1 MLRTNETFRTA
12 SLGIFLSF
20 ITIACFS
27 LLISN
32 IMLGSPSEPR
42 MFYKSKPPI
51 PSKSNYTFH
60 LIGDFAWKKNNVDHH
75 PVLPVQVVSES
86 MEKFANSTP
95 IDLIFTTGDNFYPS
109 INSSLD
115 KDAYYILKNVFNWTA
130 TQNIPFFFTYGNHD
144 CYTSFDYGEQLQLA
158 YKNVYM
164 PTAPFNMTFE
174 LGEHTIDFAFM
185 SCDLFCLGPIDRHMI
200 RQCKSMGSYKE
211 KNYTEYKWL
220 EQHYEDIKDDPK
232 VLWKIVFV
240 HFPIFSESTSSGDT
254 EGQKLYLYPIL
265 HKYQV
270 DIVLSGH
277 NHHMEHLIVNNSKDP
292 IPYIKQ
298 DYNIECMNVTHVT
311 CPGDEIRMCKYRNT
325 SCDAGKPNCHHRR
338 PFDEWYDRYPY
349 GKNMTFKKG
358 EYLHQVIQ
366 GAGGGLLDPL
376 CNSTSPMANLTFA
389 FSDYGFSEVYID
401 EERFHIKYIHSNS
414 STVLFETTILV

>member
-1 MLRTNETFRTA
+1 MGESIYPKL
-12 SLGIFLSF
+12 IFILVLF
-20 ITIACFS
+20 FS
-27 LLISN
+27 LSLLYKNIFEIVQKPSLIYNSA
-32 IMLGSPSEPR
+32 
-42 MFYKSKPPI
+42 KPKL

-60 LIGDFAWKKNNVDHH
+60 IIGDFAWKKNNVDHH
-75 PVLPVQVVSES
+75 PVLPVKVVSDS
-86 MEKFANSTP
+86 MSDFANQNP

-109 INSSLD
+109 LDDAQDSDATRIINE
-115 KDAYYILKNVFNWTA
+115 IFNWTVA
-130 TQNIPFFFTYGNHD
+130 QNIPFFFTYGNHD
-144 CYTSFDYGEQLQLA
+144 CYTSFDYGEELQIL
-158 YKNVYM
+158 YRNVYM
-164 PTAPFNMTFE
+164 PTAPFNMTLN
-174 LGEHTIDFAFM
+174 LGAHSIDFVFL
-185 SCDLFCLGPIDRHMI
+185 SCDLFCLGPIDRHMTK
-200 RQCKSMGSYKE
+200 QCKSMGSLNK
-211 KNYTEYKWL
+211 KNFTEYKWL
-220 EQHYEDIKDDPK
+220 EQHYEDIKNDPK

-240 HFPIFSESTSSGDT
+240 HFPIFSQSTSSGDT

-270 DIVLSGH
+270 DIVMSGH

-292 IPYIKQ
+292 IPYVKQ
-298 DYNIECMNVTHVT
+298 DYNLECMNVTHVT
-311 CPGDEIRMCKYRNT
+311 CPGDEIRMCKNRNT
-325 SCDAGKPNCHHRR
+325 TCDAGIPNCSDRR

-349 GKNMTFKKG
+349 GKNMNFKKG

-389 FSDYGFSEVYID
+389 FCDYGFSEVYID